1 MKKILFYLVIIFI
14 ISFSNSLPHFIFDG
28 IKSSHKCIKEKSQ
41 LSFSIFG
48 TLTEKANLRK
58 IRIHDYLIDDIGL
71 FKCSFSEN
79 EDQLNEKRKQKIV
92 CSITGQFRR
101 NGYILEEPKVYGFD
115 FMTEEGVSSWPK
127 IPEKKTF
134 LIGECGEE
142 IELENEPILLS
153 DSTSYSNPLEMVRK
167 GIVDKALAE
176 LPKRETINESGMC
189 SLMKNLQQKYS
200 FNEAE
205 SAYFVYKW
213 LGENIAYDCY
223 SYVHGGI
230 NYSESYAYTE
240 GKGVCNS
247 YSLIFNTM
255 CKTLGLEV
263 VQIVGYSKGASFVD
277 GKIPTKTDHAWNAV
291 KIDSKYYLIDSTW
304 GTGYC
309 NGDVFNKNFNDLY
322 FCTNPEIFIRKH
334 LPADSKW
341 QLLTKIITI
350 EEFVQM
356 AKLSNGFYENGFIS
370 VYPDT
375 NIITVEGKSKIII
388 TYDANNDIKLIYH
401 LFYVENNN
409 STEILNKCF
418 YSKNNGKAEID
429 FITNKK
435 GEYKLRIYGGPTGSK
450 SFPHLIDY
458 IITNTKEVDY
468 SGFPKVYNLYSSSDM
483 QIIEPLYNPLKKG
496 TNVNFKIKT
505 TTYDNL
511 YVGNDGKNFVKLEK
525 GSNGVF
531 EKSVAITGNQVRI
544 STLDKSYKPIVEY
557 TTN

>member
-1 MKKILFYLVIIFI
+1 M
-14 ISFSNSLPHFIFDG
+14 PHFIFDG

-58 IRIHDYLIDDIGL
+58 IRIDDYLIDDIGL

-213 LGENIAYDCY
+213 LGENIAYD
-223 SYVHGGI
+223 
-230 NYSESYAYTE
+230 SE
-240 GKGVCNS
+240 
-247 YSLIFNTM
+247 
-255 CKTLGLEV
+255 
-263 VQIVGYSKGASFVD
+263 
-277 GKIPTKTDHAWNAV
+277 
-291 KIDSKYYLIDSTW
+291 
-304 GTGYC
+304 
-309 NGDVFNKNFNDLY
+309 
-322 FCTNPEIFIRKH
+322 
-334 LPADSKW
+334 
-341 QLLTKIITI
+341 
-350 EEFVQM
+350 
-356 AKLSNGFYENGFIS
+356 
-370 VYPDT
+370 
-375 NIITVEGKSKIII
+375 
-388 TYDANNDIKLIYH
+388 
-401 LFYVENNN
+401 
-409 STEILNKCF
+409 
-418 YSKNNGKAEID
+418 
-429 FITNKK
+429 
-435 GEYKLRIYGGPTGSK
+435 
-450 SFPHLIDY
+450 
-458 IITNTKEVDY
+458 
-468 SGFPKVYNLYSSSDM
+468 
-483 QIIEPLYNPLKKG
+483 
-496 TNVNFKIKT
+496 
-505 TTYDNL
+505 
-511 YVGNDGKNFVKLEK
+511 
-525 GSNGVF
+525 
-531 EKSVAITGNQVRI
+531 
-544 STLDKSYKPIVEY
+544 
-557 TTN
+557 